1 MTRKS
6 EIKRKT
12 KETDIELKLNLD
24 GDRNIDINTGIGFFD
39 HMLNLMAFHA
49 GFSMNLKC
57 SGDLYVDG
65 HHMVEDTGIVFGKA
79 FKEALGDKFG
89 INRYSNIYTPMD
101 EALSM
106 VSIDICGRSFLHF
119 NVPLKR
125 EKIGDFETELLEE
138 FFRAFSYNAEITLH
152 LNLIYGNNEH
162 HIIESI
168 FKGLGRALKE
178 ASKIDKE
185 GSLPSTKGI
194 L

>member
-12 KETDIELKLNLD
+12 KETDISLVLNLD
-24 GDRNIDINTGIGFFD
+24 GERNIDISTGIGFFD
-39 HMLNLMAFHA
+39 HMLNLMAFHG
-49 GFSMNLKC
+49 GFDMELKC

-65 HHMVEDTGIVFGKA
+65 HHLVEDTGIVLGKA
-79 FKEALGDKFG
+79 FKEALGDKCG

-106 VSIDICGRSFLHF
+106 VSLDISGRSFLHF

-138 FFRAFSYNAEITLH
+138 FFRAFSYNGEITLH
-152 LNLIYGNNEH
+152 LNLIYGNNDH
-162 HIIESI
+162 HITESV
-168 FKGLGRALKE
+168 FKGFGRALKE
-178 ASKIDKE
+178 ASKINEE
-185 GSLPSTKGI
+185 GSLLSTKGI

>member
-12 KETDIELKLNLD
+12 KETDVTLILNLD
-24 GDRNIDINTGIGFFD
+24 GERNIDINTGIGFFD
-39 HMLNLMAFHA
+39 HMLNLMAFH
-49 GFSMNLKC
+49 GTFDMDLKC

-79 FKEALGDKFG
+79 FKEALGDKIG

-106 VSIDICGRSFLHF
+106 VSIDISGRSFLHF

-152 LNLIYGNNEH
+152 LNLIYGSNDH
-162 HIIESI
+162 HIAESI

-185 GSLPSTKGI
+185 GSLPSTKGM